1 LEECRIQTYLDRW
14 VPVKAK
20 HSKRIVRAKDDA
32 RPARLVSLKPVGFP
46 IREMHR
52 NYFVNIENVELFEL
66 YAKEQWMGSIVALND
81 YLFDQRVIPDFAYQ
95 VKRVLPSGVVKIAE
109 ETIIEIDCTEL
120 RRESPTHTTSVRLS
134 DVIGHAQV
142 KKKCQIVLRY
152 LEDPEQFGEWA
163 PKNVLFYGTPGTGKT
178 MTARALANEVDASF
192 MMVRATD
199 LVGEFVGDGSKRIH
213 ELYSTATDSAPAV
226 VFIDEMDAIA
236 LDRSFQSVRGDVSEV
251 VNALLSELDGLKE
264 NVGVVTIAA
273 TNNPMLLD
281 KAIRSRFEEELN
293 FKIPTN
299 DERLKILGHYAK
311 SLPIPLVADL
321 EGFAKKLDGF
331 SGRDIKEKLL
341 KGALYKA
348 MLEDSERI
356 EERHLEESL
365 KEIDLGVSKPPGE
378 MFT

>member
-1 LEECRIQTYLDRW
+1 
-14 VPVKAK
+14 
-20 HSKRIVRAKDDA
+20 
-32 RPARLVSLKPVGFP
+32 
-46 IREMHR
+46 MHR

-66 YAKEQWMGSIVALND
+66 YAKEQWMGSIVSLDD

-109 ETIIEIDCTEL
+109 DTIIEIDCTDL
-120 RRESPTHTTSVRLS
+120 KREAISHTTRVRLS
-134 DVIGHAQV
+134 DVIGHGKV
-142 KKKCQIVLRY
+142 KKKCHIVLRY
-152 LEDPEQFGEWA
+152 LEDPEQFGDWA
-163 PKNVLFYGTPGTGKT
+163 PKNVLFYGAPGTGKT

-213 ELYSTATDSAPAV
+213 ELYSTAADSAPAV
-226 VFIDEMDAIA
+226 VFIDELDAIA

-251 VNALLSELDGLKE
+251 VNALLSELDGLRE

-293 FKIPTN
+293 FKVPTN
-299 DERLKILGHYAK
+299 DEKLEILRHYAK
-311 SLPIPLVADL
+311 SLPLPLDADL
-321 EGFAKKLDGF
+321 EAFAKKIEGF

-356 EERHLEESL
+356 EEKHLEESL
-365 KEIDLGVSKPPGE
+365 KEIDLGLSKPPGE
-378 MFT
+378 MFS